1 MNEALEDRD
10 APGTRE
16 RLLNLVRQ
24 ILEEQSGPRPLPID
38 ARLND
43 LGMTS
48 IKMIKLMLAVEM
60 EFDLAIP
67 QADITPENFIS
78 VASIEAMVVRLRAA
92 SAGAPG

>member
-1 MNEALEDRD
+1 MNEALENRD
-10 APGTRE
+10 APSTRE

-24 ILEEQSGPRPLPID
+24 ILEQQNGVRPLPID

-48 IKMIKLMLAVEM
+48 IKMIKLMLAIEL

-67 QADITPENFIS
+67 QAEITPENFVSIAS
-78 VASIEAMVVRLRAA
+78 VEAMLSRLFAA
-92 SAGAPG
+92 AGNV

>member
-1 MNEALEDRD
+1 MSEPLEQHS

-16 RLLNLVRQ
+16 RLLTMVRQ
-24 ILEEQSGPRPLPID
+24 ILEQPHGPLPID

-48 IKMIKLMLAVEM
+48 IKMIKLMLAIEL

-67 QADITPENFIS
+67 QSEITPQNFVSIAS
-78 VASIEAMVVRLRAA
+78 VEAMLSRLFAA
-92 SAGAPG
+92 AGGA

>member
-1 MNEALEDRD
+1 MNGAVEDRG
-10 APGTRE
+10 ALGMRE

-24 ILEEQSGPRPLPID
+24 ILEQQNAGRPLPID

-48 IKMIKLMLAVEM
+48 IKMIKLMLAIEL

-67 QADITPENFIS
+67 QAEITPDNFVSI
-78 VASIEAMVVRLRAA
+78 ASIEAMLSRLFAA
-92 SAGAPG
+92 AGST